1 MTNLAKQVA
10 RLKQLGFDVISSR
23 MGFRQ
28 PVIEVACV
36 PEFIEMPP
44 HCHGITEY
52 VNGQS
57 RVVYPAQF
65 KGCLVLLCQPFTNNS
80 TDLNKQ

>member
-1 MTNLAKQVA
+1 MNHLTKQVT

-28 PVIEVACV
+28 PVIEVACM
-36 PEFIEMPP
+36 PEFVSMPP
-44 HCHGITEY
+44 HTQGITEY
-52 VNGQS
+52 FNGQS

-65 KGCLVLLCQPFTNNS
+65 KGCLVLLCQPMQNRQHPTEIS
-80 TDLNKQ
+80 